1 MAPGRHV
8 IAALATVICGLA
20 GMPAVA
26 QVSQIVAAAQRADLV
41 AVTLLLKSGSDPD
54 APSSG
59 RTAIVAASMGG
70 HLDVVNALLAAGAD
84 TETGATTA
92 TGSNTALIWALV
104 NGHAAVAR
112 ALLEAG
118 ANPHVASE
126 YGNPALVY
134 AAAGTGPDS
143 LAVVQAMIAAGVDVQ
158 PGLLPAVHSGSA
170 AIVKALLTAG
180 ARADFRLARGFTP
193 LPPPRLLRLLAD
205 GQPLPPG
212 VSLPPGG
219 DTLLMLAASMGR
231 ADVMRALLAAGADAN
246 ARRNDGGTALMAAV
260 ANIRPEAVQVLL
272 TAMADVNAVDSDGS
286 TALMLTVPDSQM
298 VRPLHISSGELA
310 RMVQEVQSS
319 VKDIRYEPVTL
330 RNTPGGLAGDRNLYP
345 AAMNILRMLL
355 GAGAEPAVTR
365 NDGRT
370 AAILA
375 QDANLHE
382 IAKLLESGLADR

>member
-1 MAPGRHV
+1 
-8 IAALATVICGLA
+8 
-20 GMPAVA
+20 
-26 QVSQIVAAAQRADLV
+26 
-41 AVTLLLKSGSDPD
+41 
-54 APSSG
+54 
-59 RTAIVAASMGG
+59 
-70 HLDVVNALLAAGAD
+70 
-84 TETGATTA
+84 
-92 TGSNTALIWALV
+92 
-104 NGHAAVAR
+104 
-112 ALLEAG
+112 
-118 ANPHVASE
+118 
-126 YGNPALVY
+126 
-134 AAAGTGPDS
+134 
-143 LAVVQAMIAAGVDVQ
+143 
-158 PGLLPAVHSGSA
+158 
-170 AIVKALLTAG
+170 
-180 ARADFRLARGFTP
+180 
-193 LPPPRLLRLLAD
+193 
-205 GQPLPPG
+205 
-212 VSLPPGG
+212 
-219 DTLLMLAASMGR
+219 MLAASMGR

-319 VKDIRYEPVTL
+319 VQDIRNEPVTL

-355 GAGAEPAVTR
+355 GAGAEPAVRR